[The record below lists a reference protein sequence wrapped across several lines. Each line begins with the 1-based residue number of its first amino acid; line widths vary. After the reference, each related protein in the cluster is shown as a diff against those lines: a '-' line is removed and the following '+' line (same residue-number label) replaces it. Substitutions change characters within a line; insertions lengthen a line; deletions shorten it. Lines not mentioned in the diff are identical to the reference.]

1 MIKLLAVEF
10 PSAMQV
16 SSFKAIEDVE
26 KMAKDE
32 DGAGSNYAQQFL
44 KQVKKHPWL
53 TWKIDKPLF

>member
-1 MIKLLAVEF
+1 
-10 PSAMQV
+10 MQV

-44 KQVKKHPWL
+44 KQVKKHP
-53 TWKIDKPLF
+53 